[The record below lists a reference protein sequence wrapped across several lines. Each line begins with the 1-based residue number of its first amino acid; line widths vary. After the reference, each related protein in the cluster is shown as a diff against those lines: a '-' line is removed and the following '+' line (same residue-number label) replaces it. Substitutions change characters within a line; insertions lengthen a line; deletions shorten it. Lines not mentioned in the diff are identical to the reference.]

1 MPGFASIQDGS
12 LARSSSALWD
22 SVTSAANDKMPSV
35 KTSLYS
41 ALGAAQAAL
50 GLMTS
55 PVYRLDNAS
64 GSATCNS
71 PQLSCHNTSVVE
83 DLCCFNAPG
92 GALLQTQ
99 FWDTNPATGPE
110 DSWTLH
116 GLWPDNCDG
125 TYEANCDDSR
135 AYSNI
140 TDILKAYGETELLDY
155 MNTYWTSIDGSP
167 ETFWEHEWGKHGT
180 CISSLD
186 PPCYSS
192 YEPTQEVP
200 DFFRRTVDLF
210 KSLPSYK
217 WLGEAGITPD
227 SSKTYSASDIQA
239 ALSKNHGGKEVY
251 LGCRSGELNEIWY
264 FYNTRGAVQT
274 GTFEPA
280 DSLTD
285 STCPESGIKYLP
297 KSRGG
302 STPTR

>member
-1 MPGFASIQDGS
+1 MSGFAGIQDGE
-12 LARSSSALWD
+12 LARGEGLRS
-22 SVTSAANDKMPSV
+22 SVTNAVDKMPSV

-50 GLMTS
+50 GVMTS
-55 PVYRLDNAS
+55 PVFRLDNGSGS
-64 GSATCNS
+64 GSAACNS
-71 PQLSCHNTSVVE
+71 PQLSCHNSSAVE

-99 FWDTNPATGPE
+99 FWDTDPVTGPD

-140 TDILKAYGETELLDY
+140 TDILKAFGEDDLVDY

-167 ETFWEHEWGKHGT
+167 ETFWEHEWSKHGT
-180 CISSLD
+180 CISTLD
-186 PPCYSS
+186 PDCYTS

-200 DFFRRTVDLF
+200 DFFRKTVSLF

-217 WLGEAGITPD
+217 WLSDAGITPD

-251 LGCRSGELNEIWY
+251 LGCRSGELNELWY
-264 FYNTRGAVQT
+264 FYNTRGSVQT

-285 STCPESGIKYLP
+285 STCPETGIKYLP
-297 KSRGG
+297 KNGGG

>member
-1 MPGFASIQDGS
+1 MSGLQDGS
-12 LARSSSALWD
+12 LVRSSGFLDAVSSA
-22 SVTSAANDKMPSV
+22 TIDKMPSLR
-35 KTSLYS
+35 TSLCS
-41 ALGAAQAAL
+41 ALGVAQAAL
-50 GLMTS
+50 GMMTS
-55 PVYRLDNAS
+55 PIFRLDNTS
-64 GSATCNS
+64 GSAACSS
-71 PQLSCHNTSVVE
+71 PQLSCHNTSLVE

-99 FWDTNPATGPE
+99 FWDTNPVTGPD
-110 DSWTLH
+110 DSWTVH

-125 TYEANCDDSR
+125 TYQANCDDSR
-135 AYSNI
+135 AYTNI
-140 TDILKAYGETELLDY
+140 TDILSAFGEQELVDY

-186 PPCYSS
+186 PSCYSS

-200 DFFRRTVDLF
+200 DFFRRTVSLF
-210 KSLPSYK
+210 KSLPSYQ
-217 WLGEAGITPD
+217 WLSDAGITPD

-251 LGCRSGELNEIWY
+251 IGCRSGELDEIWY
-264 FYNTRGAVQT
+264 FFNTRGSVQS

-285 STCPESGIKYLP
+285 SSCPDSGIKYLP
-297 KSRGG
+297 KNGG